1 MPIPVPKKPF
11 GATGFGQFVK
21 KAGAVLPDVVDVAV
35 KVATGNIGGAL
46 EMVTDGLKNKA
57 TSSAEAANLLA
68 ELEQHRMTW
77 QLELEQVFAAD
88 RDSARKREVALAET
102 GKKDYMPSILAIAA
116 LIFFAFALYV
126 IAFLTIPEGNREM
139 FVHVL
144 GIVEGAMLVNVYN
157 YYFGSSAGS
166 KRKTE
171 LTGK

>member
-1 MPIPVPKKPF
+1 MSDKVKKPF
-11 GATGFGQFVK
+11 NETGLGKFLK
-21 KAGAVLPDVVDVAV
+21 KAGGVIPDVVTVATQ
-35 KVATGNIGGAL
+35 VATGNISGAFATVSGAL
-46 EMVTDGLKNKA
+46 KEKAVTDAN
-57 TSSAEAANLLA
+57 AAALLQ
-68 ELEQHRMTW
+68 EFEMHRMTW
-77 QLELEQVFAAD
+77 ELELEKVHAAD
-88 RDSARKREVALAET
+88 RDSARNREIKLAEA
-102 GKKDYMPSILAIAA
+102 GKKDWMPMLLAIAA
-116 LIFFAFALYV
+116 LVFFGFALYV